1 MSPTSPSPVAG
12 FPPGS
17 EIQRVAFLTAP
28 PSGQRVLIELPAPF
42 RRHAVLEAGSGGTGS
57 TDTRTVL
64 LVPSDTPDDEGLLA
78 AMQTWVR
85 ADAVTIATTGHFLTL
100 QGSRIFWHHDRF
112 AILAPADRLETL
124 RNALLETA
132 WYDGEL
138 QAIERALGDAWPEM
152 EADLPLSF
160 EFDHEAVARRRELRE
175 RYRKTLVL
183 RARLARVAPQ
193 VHSPHVHPATLA
205 SQVAERYRERTRML
219 PRHEF
224 LSEQIEVFER
234 VYENCSQRAS
244 DFMLTRSSNTLEWI
258 IIILLLVQTLLT
270 IIDLLPG
277 TPATDTG
284 APTVPA
290 AATASAS
297 GQ

>member
-1 MSPTSPSPVAG
+1 M
-12 FPPGS
+12 
-17 EIQRVAFLTAP
+17 
-28 PSGQRVLIELPAPF
+28 
-42 RRHAVLEAGSGGTGS
+42 
-57 TDTRTVL
+57 VL
-64 LVPSDTPDDEGLLA
+64 LVPSETDDEGLLA

-160 EFDHEAVARRRELRE
+160 EFDHEAASRRAELRD
-175 RYRKTLVL
+175 RYRKTLLL

-193 VHSPHVHPATLA
+193 VHSPARPSRHARQSGRRAVPRADP
-205 SQVAERYRERTRML
+205 ML

-258 IIILLLVQTLLT
+258 IIVLLLVQTLLT
-270 IIDLLPG
+270 IVDLLPG
-277 TPATDTG
+277 TSATETG
-284 APTVPA
+284 TPTVPA
-290 AATASAS
+290 AATASVS